1 VLAWSAEHFARR
13 MGRSTWLISTP
24 DSAAWWDGSAL
35 RLERRPASSSDRC
48 THTADEAEALWLA
61 YYRSTFN
68 PARLNETALEQ
79 HMPVRFWKGLPEGQL
94 IPSMIS
100 EAKSGAQRVAQA
112 RGVGVLGGK
121 SVPVDA
127 QSAQPARQQPST
139 LDACQRCELW
149 RHATQA
155 VDGIGPDDAR
165 IMLIG
170 EQPGD
175 QEDLAGKPFVG
186 PAGRLLDVAIERA
199 GLRRE
204 QLYLTNAV
212 KHFKWLLRGK
222 RRLHKTA
229 AQQEIDACGYW
240 LERELERVKP
250 AVVVTLGA
258 TALTALLHEKVN
270 LRDWIDRPIDVDG
283 MQVVATYHPSFALRQ
298 ENDEA
303 RERVLEAIAS
313 ALARARNLADR
324 ERERWQASR

>member
-1 VLAWSAEHFARR
+1 
-13 MGRSTWLISTP
+13 
-24 DSAAWWDGSAL
+24 
-35 RLERRPASSSDRC
+35 
-48 THTADEAEALWLA
+48 
-61 YYRSTFN
+61 
-68 PARLNETALEQ
+68 
-79 HMPVRFWKGLPEGQL
+79 LPEGRL

-112 RGVGVLGGK
+112 SGVGVLGGK

-139 LDACQRCELW
+139 LDACRRCELW

-155 VDGIGPDDAR
+155 VDGIGPADAR

-186 PAGRLLDVAIERA
+186 PAGRLLDIAIERA
-199 GLRRE
+199 GLSRDD
-204 QLYLTNAV
+204 LYLTNAV
-212 KHFKWLLRGK
+212 KHFKWMLRGK

-240 LERELERVKP
+240 LERELDRVKP

-258 TALTALLHEKVN
+258 TALGALLHEKIS
-270 LRDWIDRPIDVDG
+270 LSDYIDRTLDVGG
-283 MQVVATYHPSFALRQ
+283 MQVIATWHPSYALRQ
-298 ENDEA
+298 QHDDGRERLLAAIAAALTRA
-303 RERVLEAIAS
+303 RE
-313 ALARARNLADR
+313 LADALR
-324 ERERWQASR
+324 KRQHASH